1 MSNNKTLFKFLAF
14 IGIGVVFILWLL
26 KHAPERFPFFEANSQ
41 NIASIVSTAV
51 ILFVILYN
59 SLNSHGAYFVLSRIT
74 IWFCVF
80 LVIITFYA
88 FRFELIIA
96 KDRVLAV
103 MMPSY
108 NWSNKEGDIVIAR
121 SQDGHFYTEGIV
133 NGKRLKFMIDT
144 GASDVALTKKDA
156 GKLGIDVNKLQFTKT
171 YNTANGT
178 SKAAPLRLETLAIG
192 DKIFTNIE
200 AHVTSGELDI
210 SLLGMSVLSRFYSFK
225 INNDLLT
232 LSYKK

>member
-1 MSNNKTLFKFLAF
+1 MPNNKALFKLLAF

-26 KHAPERFPFFEANSQ
+26 KYAPDRFPFFEANSQ
-41 NIASIVSTAV
+41 NIASIVSTTI

-59 SLNSHGAYFVLSRIT
+59 SLNSHGAYFILSRVA
-74 IWFCVF
+74 IWFGVF

-88 FRFELIIA
+88 FRFELLTA

-103 MMPSY
+103 IMPSY

-156 GKLGIDVNKLQFTKT
+156 AKLGIDIAKLKFTKT
-171 YNTANGT
+171 YSTANGT
-178 SKAAPLRLETLAIG
+178 SKAAPLKLQTVAIG
-192 DKIFTNIE
+192 DKIFTDIQ
-200 AHVTSGELDI
+200 AHVTSGELDV

-232 LSYKK
+232 LSYKR